1 MNILPGFLRKK
12 KPVDITKDVGQ
23 LVQIL
28 ESISGGFFSLDKE
41 YRFTYWNRAAEEGTG
56 LKREEVIGKNVFEIF
71 PNAKGAELGERYRI
85 AMESKSVQSFETAY
99 KDDRFEAWYNIRI
112 YPTGSGIS
120 VLFHD
125 VTEQKRQQKQREAL
139 LEISRVIN

>member
-28 ESISGGFFSLDKE
+28 ESISGGFFSLDTE

-71 PNAKGAELGERYRI
+71 PNAKGAELGERYRL

-99 KDDRFEAWYNIRI
+99 KDDRFEA
-112 YPTGSGIS
+112 
-120 VLFHD
+120 
-125 VTEQKRQQKQREAL
+125 
-139 LEISRVIN
+139 